1 MDLEARVSA
10 AGVAV
15 AMSLLASAAV
25 SVAMV
30 RLSFRSHC
38 QTNNSQLTCK
48 LPLSTARCFFSS
60 LPTVFATLTLPTIKT
75 LTETSN
81 VAGGTRADV
90 SILRV
95 LVWRNMVHERI

>member
-38 QTNNSQLTCK
+38 QWQSPASDEAGNVK
-48 LPLSTARCFFSS
+48 EPAAARSNASS
-60 LPTVFATLTLPTIKT
+60 EGDRAQED
-75 LTETSN
+75 ETSRLRYGA
-81 VAGGTRADV
+81 VLPFQRGFRALQAGRC
-90 SILRV
+90 
-95 LVWRNMVHERI
+95 